1 MKTKRKIFLIFILI
15 IGILVL
21 YLALWPVPIDPQAW
35 TPPEAPP
42 LAGDYQ
48 SNDRLASVE
57 KLKAGHN
64 PEGVAID
71 AAGKVYAGL
80 DDGRIMRLRE
90 DGGEPE
96 VFARMEG
103 RPLGIQFDGAGNLV
117 VAGGDK
123 GLISFAPDGSQSV
136 LTTEAQGTAFRCVN
150 DLDVAADG
158 TIYFSD
164 SSYKFPIS
172 IYKDD
177 LFEHRPNGRL
187 LAYDPRTRET
197 RVVLGGL
204 YFANGVA
211 VSPDQTFVLV
221 SETGKYRVQRVWL
234 KGARAGQSEIFIDN
248 LPGFPDN
255 ITSNGR
261 DEFWLALVTPR
272 NHLLDSLLPR
282 PFLRKIV
289 LRLPKFLQPAPE
301 RHAFVLGLDGN
312 GHVVHN
318 LQDPSGKSFALISSV
333 LEHNGK
339 LYFGSIGE
347 EAVGRLPVPAR

>member
-1 MKTKRKIFLIFILI
+1 VKTKRKILLGLILI
-15 IGILVL
+15 IAVLIL

-35 TPPEAPP
+35 TPPEAPQ
-42 LAGDYQ
+42 LVGDYQ
-48 SNDRLASVE
+48 PNDRLASIE

-64 PEGVAID
+64 PEGVAVD

-80 DDGRIMRLRE
+80 DDGRIVRVSE
-90 DGGEPE
+90 SGGEPE

-103 RPLGIQFDGAGNLV
+103 RPLGIQFDAAGNLL

-123 GLISFAPDGSQSV
+123 GLLSFAPDGAQSV
-136 LTTEAQGTAFRCVN
+136 LTTEAQGQRFRCVN

-158 TIYFSD
+158 TVYFSD

-172 IYKDD
+172 IYKQD

-187 LAYDPRTRET
+187 LAFDPKTRQT

-211 VSPDQTFVLV
+211 ISPDQSFVLL
-221 SETGKYRVQRVWL
+221 SETGKYRVLRVWL
-234 KGARAGQSEIFIDN
+234 QGARAGQSEIFIDN

-282 PFLRKIV
+282 PFLRKVV
-289 LRLPKFLQPAPE
+289 LRLPNFLQPAPE
-301 RHAFVLGLDGN
+301 RYPFALGLDLN
-312 GHVVHN
+312 GHVRHN
-318 LQDPSGKSFALISSV
+318 LQDPSGKSFGPISSV
-333 LEHNGK
+333 LESNGK

-347 EAVGRLPVPAR
+347 EAVGLLPVPAK

>member
-1 MKTKRKIFLIFILI
+1 MKTKRKILLGLVLI
-15 IGILVL
+15 IAVLVL

-48 SNDRLASVE
+48 PNDRLAAIE
-57 KLKAGHN
+57 KLKAGHH
-64 PEGVAID
+64 PEGVAVD
-71 AAGKVYAGL
+71 AAGHVYAGL
-80 DDGRIMRLRE
+80 DDGRIVRLTE
-90 DGGEPE
+90 GGEPQD
-96 VFARMEG
+96 FARMEG
-103 RPLGIQFDGAGNLV
+103 RPLGIQFDAAGNLL

-123 GLISFAPDGSQSV
+123 GLVSFAPDGTATV
-136 LTTEAQGTAFRCVN
+136 LATEAQGQKFRCVN

-172 IYKDD
+172 IYKQD

-187 LAYDPRTRET
+187 LAYDPQTKQT

-211 VSPDQTFVLV
+211 VSPDQSFVLL
-221 SETGKYRVQRVWL
+221 SETGKYRVLRVWL
-234 KGARAGQSEIFIDN
+234 QGARAGQSENFIDN

-255 ITSNGR
+255 ITSNGK

-282 PFLRKIV
+282 PFLRKVV
-289 LRLPKFLQPAPE
+289 LRLPPFLQPAPA
-301 RHAFVLGLDGN
+301 RYAFALGLDLN
-312 GHVVHN
+312 GHVRHN
-318 LQDPSGKSFALISSV
+318 LQDPTGKSFGLISSV
-333 LEHNGK
+333 LESNGQ

-347 EAVGRLPVPAR
+347 EAVGRLPVPAK